1 MIVLV
6 PCEQTCCASVEPS
19 RLLHPCSLHFPAP
32 RQMPVGDREFAHA
45 WIHWVDI
52 IGQIMFKIRQVIP
65 GLYTYSHAFISLEPI
80 DVVEP

>member
-1 MIVLV
+1 
-6 PCEQTCCASVEPS
+6 
-19 RLLHPCSLHFPAP
+19 
-32 RQMPVGDREFAHA
+32 MPVGDREFAHA